1 MKNWGYKLYIQYIL
15 PITKRPFV
23 YISTLFG
30 IVGGYYTLCEIEQN
44 VFKTDFLIGC
54 FRKHI
59 ARFIIGF
66 ILITICIL
74 KEKSEKSSYIGSKDT
89 IVSLKL
95 ANLLSIKKSAI
106 VIPTNTTFDT
116 IINDEFISVKSIQ
129 GQFQKK
135 FYGNDYSELNNSI
148 KSYLDQFHTNSF
160 SVLQDR
166 TKTNT
171 KRYDIGTVAKVT
183 QRGQHFYFLAVAD
196 VSPTGKPEN
205 VTMQNMTKALVGL
218 WDFLSQEGHNEPI
231 TIPVIG
237 TGRGGLRDGT
247 LEDVVHES
255 IFSFIT
261 KSQDEFVSRKMT
273 VCIYPQS
280 LSDAN
285 VTWEDLC
292 DYLQWQCKF
301 NNENIRKAQ
310 NSSVHGKGIT

>member
-1 MKNWGYKLYIQYIL
+1 MKSWGYKLYIQYIL
-15 PITKRPFV
+15 PITKKPFV
-23 YISTLFG
+23 YISTLFA
-30 IVGGYYTLCEIEQN
+30 IVGGCYTLCEIEQN
-44 VFKTDFLIGC
+44 VFKTDFLISC
-54 FRKHI
+54 FRKNI
-59 ARFIIGF
+59 TYFIIGF
-66 ILITICIL
+66 LVITICVH
-74 KEKSEKSSYIGSKDT
+74 KEKSEKSAYIGSRDT
-89 IVSLKL
+89 IISLKL
-95 ANLLSIKKSAI
+95 ANLLSIKHSAI

-116 IINDEFISVKSIQ
+116 IMDDEFISVKSIQ

-135 FYGNDYSELNNSI
+135 YYGYNFSELNNSI
-148 KSYLDQFHTNSF
+148 KSSLDQFYANSF
-160 SVLQDR
+160 IVLQNR
-166 TKTNT
+166 TKTNK

-218 WDFLSQEGHNEPI
+218 WDFLSKEGHNEPI

-237 TGRGGLRDGT
+237 TGRGGLQDGT

-255 IFSFIT
+255 VFSFIT
-261 KSQDEFVSRKMT
+261 KTQDEFVSKKMT

-301 NNENIRKAQ
+301 NNESIKKAQ
-310 NSSVHGKGIT
+310 NSSVYGKGIN

>member
-1 MKNWGYKLYIQYIL
+1 MKSWAYKLYIQCIL
-15 PITKRPFV
+15 PITKKPFV
-23 YISTLFG
+23 YISTLFA

-44 VFKTDFLIGC
+44 AFKTDFLIGC
-54 FRKHI
+54 FRKNI
-59 ARFIIGF
+59 TYFIIGF
-66 ILITICIL
+66 IVITICVL
-74 KEKSEKSSYIGSKDT
+74 KEKSEKSAYIGSRDT
-89 IVSLKL
+89 IISLKL
-95 ANLLSIKKSAI
+95 ANLLSIKHSAI

-116 IINDEFISVKSIQ
+116 IMDDEFISVKSIQ

-135 FYGNDYSELNNSI
+135 FYGYNFSELNNSI
-148 KSYLDQFHTNSF
+148 KFSLDQSYTNSF
-160 SVLQDR
+160 SILQNR
-166 TKTNT
+166 TKTNN

-183 QRGQHFYFLAVAD
+183 QKGQHFYFLAVAD

-218 WDFLSQEGHNEPI
+218 WDFLSKEGHNEPI

-255 IFSFIT
+255 VFSFIT
-261 KSQDEFVSRKMT
+261 KTQDEFVSKKMT

-280 LSDAN
+280 LSAAN

-301 NNENIRKAQ
+301 NNESIKKAQ
-310 NSSVHGKGIT
+310 NSSVYGKGIN